1 MARLVRLDA
10 TASYKIDPATIPP
23 GKMISVCA
31 CGLSRTFPLCDG
43 AHKIARE
50 KEKPGVL
57 SVYCRDRVNII
68 EERADDLP
76 SSGTT
81 AAGGGA

>member
-1 MARLVRLDA
+1 MPRLVRLEA
-10 TASYKIDPATIPP
+10 TASFKIDPATIPP

-43 AHKIARE
+43 SHKAARE

-57 SVYCRDRVNII
+57 SVYDKDRLNII
-68 EERADDLP
+68 EERPDTP
-76 SSGTT
+76 
-81 AAGGGA
+81 

>member
-1 MARLVRLDA
+1 MPRLVRLEA
-10 TASYKIDPATIPP
+10 TASFKIDPATIAP

-43 AHKIARE
+43 SHKAARE

-57 SVYCRDRVNII
+57 SVYDKDRLNII
-68 EERADDLP
+68 EERPDELP
-76 SSGTT
+76 
-81 AAGGGA
+81 

>member
-1 MARLVRLDA
+1 MPRLVRLEA
-10 TASYKIDPATIPP
+10 TASFKIDPATIPP

-43 AHKIARE
+43 SHKAARE

-57 SVYCRDRVNII
+57 SVYDKDRLHII
-68 EERADDLP
+68 EERPDDAP
-76 SSGTT
+76 
-81 AAGGGA
+81 